1 MVNTWLFSMLLHE
14 INLNMSAV
22 FGNEKVLGA
31 GIQGTAFATPRPNE
45 VRKVYGLDNLND
57 SYYKFI
63 KMIEQHQDNPFFPR
77 IYRHKVYKNKP
88 ITVSRISDYSMTGV
102 VMMEKLHPMLGGKI
116 PEEVIR
122 AMFNN
127 LGINIRNF
135 DDISQMFRYKTDM
148 AKRMAETTNDQL
160 AEALRI
166 LLGSGRR
173 FFDLHTNN
181 WMVRLTSVGPQLVIL
196 DPVYGADANTLPDT
210 VLTQLDLEL

>member
-1 MVNTWLFSMLLHE
+1 MLNTWLLTMLLHE
-14 INLNMSAV
+14 INLNLSTV
-22 FGNEKVLGA
+22 SGNEKVLGT

-45 VRKVYGLDNLND
+45 VRKIYGLDSLND

-77 IYRHKVYKNKP
+77 IYRHRVYKNKP

-102 VMMEKLHPMLGGKI
+102 VMMEKLHPMFGGEV
-116 PEEVIR
+116 PDEVIR

-127 LGINIRNF
+127 LGINIENF
-135 DDISQMFRYKTDM
+135 VNISQMFRYSTDV
-148 AKRMAETTNDQL
+148 AKRMAETTNDQF

-166 LLGSGRR
+166 LLGTGRR
-173 FFDLHTNN
+173 FFDLHANN

-196 DPVYGADANTLPDT
+196 DPVYGAEDNTLPAAA
-210 VLTQLDLEL
+210 LTQLDHEL